1 MTWVLEGS
9 PIAVGTVTVLLT
21 IGFALLGLFL
31 FRRVV
36 PQSRLAESGSV
47 TGSAFTL
54 VGILYPLVAA
64 FALSTVWDGHQAAQ
78 SATENEAAAVADLL
92 YSSEALPPATRSS
105 VSQETLAYAQDVMT
119 DEFPR
124 MRLGLPI
131 ESRSEQLRK
140 IRRTLSSAEPR
151 TRQEIQAYDE
161 CVTAME
167 RLNSSRSER
176 TGESSSG
183 SKSQLEPEIW
193 VLLIGGA
200 IISVAFTYMVA
211 TEDVAI
217 HATCVA
223 LTAALLGFVL
233 YLILTLDRP
242 FVGSLAVSTD
252 SYQQV
257 VDDWL
262 ARPPLR

>member
-1 MTWVLEGS
+1 M
-9 PIAVGTVTVLLT
+9 VGTVTVMLT
-21 IGFALLGLFL
+21 VGLALLGLFL
-31 FRRVV
+31 FRRAI
-36 PQSRLAESGSV
+36 PRGRLAETGSV

-78 SATENEAAAVADLL
+78 AATANEAAAVADLL
-92 YSSEALPPATRSS
+92 YASEALPAATRAA
-105 VSQETLAYAQDVMT
+105 VSQQTLAYAQDVMN

-124 MRLGLPI
+124 MRLGSPI
-131 ESRSEQLRK
+131 ESRSEQLRQ
-140 IRRTLSSAEPR
+140 IRRTLSGAEPR

-161 CVTAME
+161 SATALE
-167 RLNSSRSER
+167 RLSSSRSER
-176 TGESSSG
+176 TGDSSAG
-183 SKSQLEPEIW
+183 SKSGLEPEIW

-200 IISVAFTYMVA
+200 VISVLFTYMVD
-211 TEDVAI
+211 TNDVTI
-217 HATCVA
+217 HALCVA

-252 SYQQV
+252 AYQQV
-257 VDDWL
+257 VDDWV

>member
-1 MTWVLEGS
+1 MTWVLQGS
-9 PIAVGTVTVLLT
+9 PFVVGAVTVLLT
-21 IGFALLGLFL
+21 VGLALLGLFL
-31 FRRVV
+31 FRRAV
-36 PQSRLAESGSV
+36 PQHRLAETGSV

-78 SATENEAAAVADLL
+78 AATENEAAAVADLL
-92 YSSEALPPATRSS
+92 YSSEALPAATRSA
-105 VSQETLAYAQDVMT
+105 VSEQTLAYAQDVMT

-131 ESRSEQLRK
+131 ESRSEQLRQ

-161 CVTAME
+161 STTAME
-167 RLNSSRSER
+167 RLTSSRSER
-176 TGESSSG
+176 IAGDASG
-183 SKSQLEPEIW
+183 SKSDLEPEIW

-200 IISVAFTYMVA
+200 IISVVFTYMVA
-211 TEDVAI
+211 TDDAAI
-217 HATCVA
+217 HAACVA

>member
-1 MTWVLEGS
+1 MTWVLQGS
-9 PIAVGTVTVLLT
+9 PIVVGLATVLVTVGL
-21 IGFALLGLFL
+21 ALGGLFL
-31 FRRVV
+31 FRWMT
-36 PQSRLAESGSV
+36 PQGRLAESGSV
-47 TGSAFTL
+47 TGNAFTL

-78 SATENEAAAVADLL
+78 TATENEAAAVADLL
-92 YSSEALPPATRSS
+92 YSSEALPAATRSA
-105 VSQETLAYAQDVMT
+105 VSQETLDYAQDVMT

-131 ESRSEQLRK
+131 ESRSEQLRQ

-161 CVTAME
+161 ATKAME
-167 RLNSSRSER
+167 RLTSSRSER
-176 TGESSSG
+176 TGDSSSG

-200 IISVAFTYMVA
+200 IISVVFTYMVA
-211 TEDVAI
+211 TDDVTI
-217 HATCVA
+217 HAVCVA